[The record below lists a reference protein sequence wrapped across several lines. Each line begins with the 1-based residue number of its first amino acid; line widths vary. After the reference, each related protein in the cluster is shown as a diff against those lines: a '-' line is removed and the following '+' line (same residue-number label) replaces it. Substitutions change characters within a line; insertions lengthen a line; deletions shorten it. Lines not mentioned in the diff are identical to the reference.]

1 MASKVQIGKLALQ
14 HIGDRFDISDLD
26 EETVEAEQISLVYD
40 EARKAALRRHPWNFA
55 TKFASPATLN
65 VTVPGGWDYAY
76 AYPSDAVR
84 IIEIVNPLGRNLPRI
99 EFQTVLLAD
108 NTRVILCDVDEAEFQ
123 YTADID
129 DPTLYDPEFVIAF
142 SFVLASY
149 CCMSLTG
156 DLNLKKDLENE
167 ADRQISMAGST
178 DANEGRTEEAPEAS
192 WITAR
197 R

>member
-1 MASKVQIGKLALQ
+1 MPSKTQIAKLALQ
-14 HIGDRFDISDLD
+14 HIGDRFDIADLD
-26 EETVEAEQISLVYD
+26 EETVEAEQIALVYD
-40 EARKAALRRHPWNFA
+40 EARRAVLRRHPWNFA

-65 VTVPGGWDYAY
+65 ITPPGGWDYAY

-84 IIEIVNPLGRNLPRI
+84 IIEIINPLGRNLPRL
-99 EFQTVLLAD
+99 EFERANLSD
-108 NTRVILCDVDEAEFQ
+108 NTRVILTDQEDAEFR

-129 DPTLYDPEFVIAF
+129 DPNMYDPEFVMAF
-142 SFVLASY
+142 SFLLASFVA
-149 CCMSLTG
+149 MALTG
-156 DLNLKKDLENE
+156 DLQIKKDLENE
-167 ADRQISMAGST
+167 ADRQIAMAGST